1 MCGCAGEDGSMGT
14 SHMMLASVVTPT
26 HRDTPSGVR
35 VRMGLWERACIY
47 FYVLQSAGQGRVSY
61 ARARAGDSFGVC

>member
-1 MCGCAGEDGSMGT
+1 M
-14 SHMMLASVVTPT
+14 HMPYAYASVMQPGQRAREAIGLEGVS
-26 HRDTPSGVR
+26 RCVGVR